1 MNNNKLIE
9 PKILLKDPWLINAVP
24 EDYLF
29 WSRKSPMTLP
39 IYIQGSFY
47 CVEPLATDFMSD
59 IWETLT
65 MIGFRR
71 SDILNGTSLPS
82 TSTNPIQQY
91 QILVVILINSSVH
104 TPFADFGGKISS
116 LFVILDTVQGRYLAG
131 NERGSL

>member
-1 MNNNKLIE
+1 MPSQINFEAK
-9 PKILLKDPWLINAVP
+9 KVPWP
-24 EDYLF
+24 YPF
-29 WSRKSPMTLP
+29 T
-39 IYIQGSFY
+39 YIQGSFY

-91 QILVVILINSSVH
+91 QIVVILINSSVH
-104 TPFADFGGKISS
+104 TPFADFGGKSAAIL
-116 LFVILDTVQGRYLAG
+116 LF
-131 NERGSL
+131 